1 MQSTR
6 GKSVLWDPSPS
17 PSSSNRLLV
26 GGGAELRLYSHQPGQ
41 GATTFTATT
50 AVTELAGLRAFSW
63 ASHAAFPL
71 VAAGLSTGRV
81 LLLRLDEGAKDDRT
95 RAPAAVQINVRH
107 SRPCNVV
114 TFCPDEPGLLAVGLE
129 KGRGESLLVYDVSRS
144 LDSSSASTSHSHL
157 GAAPGAG
164 HRAFS
169 LQRDASQSGRGR
181 GNSPASGPSS
191 SSSADPTPLVSFG
204 SSEVVTSAAF
214 LSSPSSPGSS
224 ASHTPLLAA
233 AMANKWLRVY
243 DLRSPPSTVTT
254 WSTRAVYG
262 IAANPFHGQQ
272 FTSHGDDGVVRL
284 WDLRK
289 PMDPL
294 LAWSE
299 TDAGS
304 ISAQKM
310 RANVVARPLG
320 ETAWS
325 PETRGQFATLEKD
338 ASRVRVWNLVDGPG
352 PRLVGAAGPAA
363 RGSGGGAGGR
373 SAGLGGPDASAGA
386 RDGRDDR
393 GEEKEALR
401 MPIVLDDRQ
410 THAFQ
415 HSLISFAFA
424 RTPSSSPHDLHFVG
438 LSRDSSNPGSSGQ
451 RLELVTLPA
460 APHAAFLER
469 GILLTTSTD
478 EQTVLAVP
486 SSSALAAADAA
497 EGEHAIALPSA
508 DPHNTSISP
517 HTPAALQLSVDPL
530 SPQLDRG
537 RQLSLAGLL
546 HPVDRNATPRPGL
559 PGGGLLRRISSGP
572 VPQLGASSSPAGGAH
587 GEFGGGSS
595 STSGGLAALATDMS
609 VVIRQRVD
617 AGYGS
622 DALVNAALCDGGIAE
637 FWQWVARAQS
647 LSSENSTSDYDYR
660 FRGVL
665 RILLG
670 FPSGMTNPAL
680 SSGAS
685 SPNGTG
691 TPPSP
696 VDGPHSAA
704 SSSGRRTPTPRSIY
718 SDISRSLRRGDEA
731 QSRNA
736 AYTAACATLVAR
748 RRLAN
753 TFAISSSQFAAQRK
767 IALSACG
774 AEWEEG
780 WEAVCDRLAK
790 KGDHEAAARHAFFSG
805 QMERAMNHLR
815 SCKDENLRMLAPIIA
830 AYLAQ
835 KDTLRNASSESNYA
849 ALCRSLS
856 SDVETPWVRAMFAFL
871 ATSDWRELVDEMGL
885 PLKDRVAVALRFL
898 SDSELIPFLQEL
910 GDEALSS
917 SDLEAVVLFGLRNDG
932 LKLLSAYVD
941 RSGDVQTVALAC
953 SFTSPGLIR
962 ADMRVQ
968 RWVETYRA
976 QLDRLQLYAAR
987 AMFDAARGRRARAAF
1002 EQARLAGRNAEAKEV
1017 AGAMRRTAP
1026 PQIVVRCQFCAT
1038 NIAPSKG
1045 AGMLG
1050 ELNEGGRGTG
1060 GQLGVKSTL
1069 CPSCSK
1075 QVPACCICLERPSLH
1090 SFDAHGPAT
1099 LCWCQRCRH
1108 GGHAS
1113 HLLAWFETS
1122 EVCAVAGCDCE
1133 CNSGR

>member
-17 PSSSNRLLV
+17 SSSSNRLLV
-26 GGGAELRLYSHQPGQ
+26 GGGAELRLYSHQPGH
-41 GATTFTATT
+41 ASTAFTATT
-50 AVTELAGLRAFSW
+50 VVTELAGLRAFSW
-63 ASHAAFPL
+63 APHAAFPL

-114 TFCPDEPGLLAVGLE
+114 TFCANEPGLLAVGLE

-144 LDSSSASTSHSHL
+144 LDSSSASAFHSHL
-157 GAAPGAG
+157 GAAPGGG

-169 LQRDASQSGRGR
+169 LQRDASQSSRGR

-191 SSSADPTPLVSFG
+191 SSSAADPTPLVSFG

-214 LSSPSSPGSS
+214 LSSPSSPGST

-325 PETRGQFATLEKD
+325 TETRGQFATLEKD
-338 ASRVRVWNLVDGPG
+338 ASRIRVWNLVDGPG

-363 RGSGGGAGGR
+363 RGGAGSAGGGR
-373 SAGLGGPDASAGA
+373 SVGVGGPDDSA
-386 RDGRDDR
+386 

-460 APHAAFLER
+460 APHATFLER
-469 GILLTTSTD
+469 GILLTTSTA

-486 SSSALAAADAA
+486 SSSALAAAAVAA
-497 EGEHAIALPSA
+497 EGEHAGAVPSA
-508 DPHNTSISP
+508 DPHNSSISP

-559 PGGGLLRRISSGP
+559 PGGGLMRRISSGP
-572 VPQLGASSSPAGGAH
+572 VPQL
-587 GEFGGGSS
+587 
-595 STSGGLAALATDMS
+595 
-609 VVIRQRVD
+609 
-617 AGYGS
+617 
-622 DALVNAALCDGGIAE
+622 
-637 FWQWVARAQS
+637 
-647 LSSENSTSDYDYR
+647 
-660 FRGVL
+660 
-665 RILLG
+665 
-670 FPSGMTNPAL
+670 
-680 SSGAS
+680 
-685 SPNGTG
+685 
-691 TPPSP
+691 
-696 VDGPHSAA
+696 AA
-704 SSSGRRTPTPRSIY
+704 SS
-718 SDISRSLRRGDEA
+718 
-731 QSRNA
+731 
-736 AYTAACATLVAR
+736 
-748 RRLAN
+748 
-753 TFAISSSQFAAQRK
+753 
-767 IALSACG
+767 
-774 AEWEEG
+774 
-780 WEAVCDRLAK
+780 
-790 KGDHEAAARHAFFSG
+790 
-805 QMERAMNHLR
+805 
-815 SCKDENLRMLAPIIA
+815 
-830 AYLAQ
+830 
-835 KDTLRNASSESNYA
+835 
-849 ALCRSLS
+849 
-856 SDVETPWVRAMFAFL
+856 
-871 ATSDWRELVDEMGL
+871 
-885 PLKDRVAVALRFL
+885 
-898 SDSELIPFLQEL
+898 
-910 GDEALSS
+910 
-917 SDLEAVVLFGLRNDG
+917 
-932 LKLLSAYVD
+932 
-941 RSGDVQTVALAC
+941 
-953 SFTSPGLIR
+953 
-962 ADMRVQ
+962 
-968 RWVETYRA
+968 
-976 QLDRLQLYAAR
+976 
-987 AMFDAARGRRARAAF
+987 
-1002 EQARLAGRNAEAKEV
+1002 
-1017 AGAMRRTAP
+1017 
-1026 PQIVVRCQFCAT
+1026 
-1038 NIAPSKG
+1038 
-1045 AGMLG
+1045 
-1050 ELNEGGRGTG
+1050 
-1060 GQLGVKSTL
+1060 
-1069 CPSCSK
+1069 
-1075 QVPACCICLERPSLH
+1075 
-1090 SFDAHGPAT
+1090 
-1099 LCWCQRCRH
+1099 
-1108 GGHAS
+1108 
-1113 HLLAWFETS
+1113 
-1122 EVCAVAGCDCE
+1122 
-1133 CNSGR
+1133 

>member
-6 GKSVLWDPSPS
+6 GKSVLWDPAPH
-17 PSSSNRLLV
+17 SNRLLV
-26 GGGAELRLYSHQPGQ
+26 GGGAELRLYAHQPGGQ
-41 GATTFTATT
+41 AFTATSV
-50 AVTELAGLRAFSW
+50 VTELAGLRAFAW
-63 ASHAAFPL
+63 APHAHSPL

-81 LLLRLDEGAKDDRT
+81 LLLRLDDSAKDDRA
-95 RAPAAVQINVRH
+95 RAPPAVQIN
-107 SRPCNVV
+107 
-114 TFCPDEPGLLAVGLE
+114 GLLAVGLE
-129 KGRGESLLVYDVSRS
+129 KGRGESLLVYDVQRS
-144 LDSSSASTSHSHL
+144 LDSSSSAPPYLSTINSGTGS
-157 GAAPGAG
+157 GSGSS
-164 HRAFS
+164 RAFS
-169 LQRDASQSGRGR
+169 LQRETSQSGRGR
-181 GNSPASGPSS
+181 GHSPASAPSS
-191 SSSADPTPLVSFG
+191 TDPTPLVSFC

-254 WSTRAVYG
+254 WSTRAVHG

-272 FTSHGDDGVVRL
+272 FTSHGDDGTVRL

-299 TDAGS
+299 TDAGAV
-304 ISAQKM
+304 SAQKM
-310 RANVVARPLG
+310 RTNVVARPLA

-325 PETRGQFATLEKD
+325 MERRGTFATLEKD
-338 ASRVRVWNLVDGPG
+338 ANRIRVWSLVDGPG
-352 PRLVGAAGPAA
+352 PRLVGAAGPPRADA
-363 RGSGGGAGGR
+363 RSPAGVGR
-373 SAGLGGPDASAGA
+373 EDSPARAA
-386 RDGRDDR
+386 RDGRGGR
-393 GEEKEALR
+393 EEREALR
-401 MPIVLDDRQ
+401 MPIVLEDRQ
-410 THAFQ
+410 TRPSM
-415 HSLISFAFA
+415 HSLVSFAFA
-424 RTPSSSPHDLHFVG
+424 HTPSASEHDLHFVG

-469 GILLTTSTD
+469 GLLLTTSTD
-478 EQTVLAVP
+478 AHTVVSVP
-486 SSSALAAADAA
+486 QSSSALTIDEHPASAADL
-497 EGEHAIALPSA
+497 G
-508 DPHNTSISP
+508 ISP
-517 HTPAALQLSVDPL
+517 TTPAALQLSVDPL
-530 SPQLDRG
+530 SPPPDRG
-537 RQLSLAGLL
+537 RSLSLAGLA
-546 HPVDRNATPRPGL
+546 PPAAAVDRNATPRPSH
-559 PGGGLLRRISSGP
+559 PGMLLRRVSSGP
-572 VPQLGASSSPAGGAH
+572 LLQLASPFDGAHAAVGGA
-587 GEFGGGSS
+587 
-595 STSGGLAALATDMS
+595 GLAALATDMS

-622 DALVNAALCDGGIAE
+622 DALVNAALSDGGIAE
-637 FWQWVARAQS
+637 FWQWVARAQA
-647 LSSENSTSDYDYR
+647 LSSENSTADYDFR

-680 SSGAS
+680 STPGS
-685 SPNGTG
+685 SPGSTA
-691 TPPSP
+691 PPSP
-696 VDGPHSAA
+696 VDRSA
-704 SSSGRRTPTPRSIY
+704 SSPRASTPRSIY
-718 SDISRSLRRGDEA
+718 SDISRSLRRGEEA
-731 QSRNA
+731 QSKHA

-748 RRLAN
+748 RRLRD

-780 WEAVCDRLAK
+780 WESVCERLAK

-805 QMERAMNHLR
+805 QMERAMNYLR
-815 SCKDENLRMLAPIIA
+815 LCKDENLRMLAPIVA

-835 KDTLRNASSESNYA
+835 KDALRNASSESNYA

-962 ADMRVQ
+962 ADLRVQ

-1002 EQARLAGRNAEAKEV
+1002 EQARMAGRTAEAKEV

-1038 NIAPSKG
+1038 NIAPGKG

-1050 ELNEGGRGTG
+1050 ELTEAGRGAMG
-1060 GQLGVKSTL
+1060 PVGVK
-1069 CPSCSK
+1069 
-1075 QVPACCICLERPSLH
+1075 VR
-1090 SFDAHGPAT
+1090 
-1099 LCWCQRCRH
+1099 
-1108 GGHAS
+1108 
-1113 HLLAWFETS
+1113 
-1122 EVCAVAGCDCE
+1122 
-1133 CNSGR
+1133 